1 MLRWV
6 TKYTRTAFPKY
17 RLVEKKEVSQASHTS
32 LHSVCT
38 WQYCA
43 IHNHSGFDVTSPL
56 LCLHVQC
63 TIQCVFTVF
72 GPKKGV
78 MKVSWCKPGNPSPED
93 ELSDGVVAM
102 GDSGRSGWGGNR
114 MYNTVEQL
122 SKLYCSTLSVS
133 MEGWMIC
140 RTNHVARILRN
151 TAIEIWVTI
160 LPGRV
165 VTEFHFQRNV
175 FSMIRFFWS
184 LYQTSMFPD
193 IFEEYDCDTFTF
205 YPKIAD
211 SAISF
216 LRLTIYCDF
225 ANVSFYRSAPVQCMF
240 FLHFMVDVHASV
252 IKLYAAGSYL

>member
-102 GDSGRSGWGGNR
+102 GDSGRSGWGGTECTIWWSSSVS
-114 MYNTVEQL
+114 YTAL
-122 SKLYCSTLSVS
+122 LSVWVWRAEWYAEQI
-133 MEGWMIC
+133 MLQGFWE
-140 RTNHVARILRN
+140 ILQ
-151 TAIEIWVTI
+151 
-160 LPGRV
+160 L
-165 VTEFHFQRNV
+165 
-175 FSMIRFFWS
+175 RFES
-184 LYQTSMFPD
+184 Q
-193 IFEEYDCDTFTF
+193 F
-205 YPKIAD
+205 Y
-211 SAISF
+211 
-216 LRLTIYCDF
+216 LE
-225 ANVSFYRSAPVQCMF
+225 V
-240 FLHFMVDVHASV
+240 
-252 IKLYAAGSYL
+252 